1 MDLKQKLHILAD
13 AAKYDA
19 SCASSGSRREG
30 NGKGVGST
38 ESIGICHSYTPD
50 GRCISL
56 LKILLTNY
64 CIYDCQYC
72 VNRISSD
79 VPRARFGIEDVVY
92 LTLEFYRRNYIEGL
106 FLSSGII
113 QSPDYTMDQL
123 IGVARTLREVHHYNG
138 YIHLKAVPGAS
149 DEAMAQI
156 GRYAD
161 RLSANIE
168 LPTQQDLMH
177 LAPEK
182 KREQIETAMTQ
193 IGTRVAESKELR
205 RESPKAPMYAPAGQ
219 STQMIVGATP
229 SSDATIIAT
238 ASDLYRTHRL
248 RRVYYSAFSPIPHAD
263 GRLPGQSP
271 PLVREHRLYQAD
283 WLMRF
288 YGFRGDELTSPEAP
302 NLDLN
307 IDPKLAWALRHREF
321 FPVDLNRASKAAL
334 LRVPGLGV
342 RNVKRI
348 LSIRRFHR
356 IRLED
361 LVKLRISLTKCRP
374 FVVVAD
380 HNPDALRVDCDDL
393 SHRVARPP
401 RERQLE
407 LFDAA
412 TSAAS
417 GEV

>member
-1 MDLKQKLHILAD
+1 
-13 AAKYDA
+13 
-19 SCASSGSRREG
+19 
-30 NGKGVGST
+30 
-38 ESIGICHSYTPD
+38 
-50 GRCISL
+50 
-56 LKILLTNY
+56 
-64 CIYDCQYC
+64 
-72 VNRISSD
+72 
-79 VPRARFGIEDVVY
+79 
-92 LTLEFYRRNYIEGL
+92 
-106 FLSSGII
+106 
-113 QSPDYTMDQL
+113 
-123 IGVARTLREVHHYNG
+123 VHHYNG

-149 DEAMAQI
+149 EEAMAQI

-168 LPTQQDLMH
+168 LPTQQDLTQ

-182 KREQIETAMTQ
+182 KREQIETTMTQ

-205 RESPKAPMYAPAGQ
+205 RESARAPVYAPAGQ

-334 LRVPGLGV
+334 LRVPGLGA

>member
-1 MDLKQKLHILAD
+1 MDTRRKLSILAD

-19 SCASSGSRREG
+19 SCASSGSRRGG
-30 NGKGVGST
+30 NGRGIGST
-38 ESIGICHSYTPD
+38 ESMGICHSYTPD
-50 GRCISL
+50 GRCVSL

-72 VNRISSD
+72 VNRVSSD
-79 VPRARFGIEDVVY
+79 VPRARFTPEEVVG
-92 LTLEFYRRNYIEGL
+92 LTLDFYRRNYIEGL

-113 QSPDYTMDQL
+113 QSPDHTMDQL
-123 IGVARTLREVHHYNG
+123 IAVGRLLREAHFYNG
-138 YIHLKAVPGAS
+138 YLHLKAVPGAS
-149 DEAMAQI
+149 EESMALA
-156 GRYAD
+156 GRFAD

-168 LPTQQDLMH
+168 LPTQDDLTK

-182 KREQIETAMTQ
+182 KRVDIETTMTQ
-193 IGTRVAESKELR
+193 IGVRVAESKAMR
-205 RESPKAPMYAPAGQ
+205 KESANAPLYAPAGQ

-238 ASDLYRTHRL
+238 ASHLYDTHKL

-263 GRLPGQSP
+263 GRLPGQAP

-288 YGFRGDELTSPEAP
+288 YGFRSDELTTAEQP
-302 NLDLN
+302 NFDLN
-307 IDPKLAWALRHREF
+307 IDPKLGWALRHRDF
-321 FPVDLNRASKAAL
+321 FPVDLNKASKAAL

-342 RNVKRI
+342 RNVQRI
-348 LSIRRFHR
+348 LSIRRFHKIR
-356 IRLED
+356 IDD
-361 LVKLRISLTKCRP
+361 LVKLRISLTKTRP
-374 FVVVAD
+374 FVTVAD
-380 HNPDALRVDCDDL
+380 HNPDAMRIDHTHLRR
-393 SHRVARPP
+393 RVAPQNQ
-401 RERQLE
+401 QLE
-407 LFDAA
+407 LFSAA